1 MAPSYTS
8 LIKEAIALLDK
19 FSGDRQ
25 SLDDFLEDA
34 SKDLQVRYRG
44 PL

>member
-8 LIKEAIALLDK
+8 LVKEAIVLLDK
-19 FSGDRQ
+19 FSADRQ

-34 SKDLQVRYRG
+34 SKDLQVRHLG